1 MHRPQILAEV
11 AHIVRASPADYA
23 MPLDEFYL
31 NHPDKA
37 AQQRRIDPVPEPVGD
52 ALADAWIGAVGEHL
66 ALRWGLRVPAWTHRP
81 AHFALDAPHFAPAA
95 KVMRGVVL
103 VESPPAFRSR
113 LIFTRAE
120 PLARARFPAGV
131 PRARVA
137 LPWPPP
143 EAADA
148 EDVGIGANIRDGS

>member
-1 MHRPQILAEV
+1 MHRPQTLADV
-11 AHIVRASPADYA
+11 ASIVRARPADYA
-23 MPLDEFYL
+23 MPLDEFCDEFYL
-31 NHPDKA
+31 DHPDKA

-81 AHFALDAPHFAPAA
+81 AHFALDEPHFAPAA
-95 KVMRGVVL
+95 KAMRGVVL

-148 EDVGIGANIRDGS
+148 EEGQRRGK